1 MEFSRFILEYLK
13 QYACS
18 SGDSGLTRCSIL
30 SGPMVAALSFLT
42 VSSIRSSSP
51 IVSSHSLISDDLC
64 LNDGFVN
71 PPNKQSSK
79 QSPDINIQSV
89 NKCRRAECVGSIE
102 TRELK
107 IGSASNKQWKCA
119 RSSILEQ
126 DLWIVQLLES
136 NLSPLSA
143 QPGCLIAVNL
153 APVPSPQLPPTI

>member
-1 MEFSRFILEYLK
+1 MPSV
-13 QYACS
+13 
-18 SGDSGLTRCSIL
+18 GDSGLTRCSIL

-42 VSSIRSSSP
+42 VSSIR

-64 LNDGFVN
+64 FNDGFIH

-79 QSPDINIQSV
+79 QSPDISIQSL
-89 NKCRRAECVGSIE
+89 NKCRRAERVGSIE
-102 TRELK
+102 TRVYRELTN
-107 IGSASNKQWKCA
+107 GSASYEQWKCA